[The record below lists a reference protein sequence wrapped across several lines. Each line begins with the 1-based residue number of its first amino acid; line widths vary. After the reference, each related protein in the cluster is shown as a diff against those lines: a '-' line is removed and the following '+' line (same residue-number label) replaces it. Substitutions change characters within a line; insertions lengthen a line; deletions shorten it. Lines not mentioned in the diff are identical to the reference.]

1 MSFTVNGATW
11 TPKTATEHAQTQLD
25 VINAGRQ
32 SRGESLLIASPYNAI
47 WLELLAAG
55 SLQQTYDD
63 DLYQSSQ
70 SFNVSTCDD
79 DQVLNLLPITG
90 TTLIPATY
98 STVSISVT
106 AAAAGSATVPSGTLA
121 PFSGINFV
129 VNTTTVV
136 PAGTT
141 VAMSATADTAGPY
154 LATAGTI
161 NRFTTNITNVQTVTN
176 LANSTQGSSVES
188 VSSIRGR
195 LISGSGTINWDLDG
209 TILAIR
215 ALQGIIFA
223 NMYFNPDTVNNLVLP
238 GPVTIP
244 PRHNRIVIQGTDVNG
259 KLAQTYAERQTAPT
273 DGAYSQNWI
282 SLSGQTI
289 PIYYDVATNQPC
301 YIKVYYDPTM
311 PISSGFDSLIKQ
323 TIVNLGST
331 VTIGQAITSQ
341 FISEALNGFIY
352 ATITGITLSA
362 DNVTFGRE
370 CAINANAVAQFTTA
384 NISVISGP

>member
-1 MSFTVNGATW
+1 M
-11 TPKTATEHAQTQLD
+11 
-25 VINAGRQ
+25 
-32 SRGESLLIASPYNAI
+32 
-47 WLELLAAG
+47 
-55 SLQQTYDD
+55 
-63 DLYQSSQ
+63 
-70 SFNVSTCDD
+70 
-79 DQVLNLLPITG
+79 
-90 TTLIPATY
+90 
-98 STVSISVT
+98 
-106 AAAAGSATVPSGTLA
+106 
-121 PFSGINFV
+121 
-129 VNTTTVV
+129 

-195 LISGSGTINWDLDG
+195 LISGAGTINWDLDG

-301 YIKVYYDPTM
+301 YIKVYYDPAM